1 MFQKKKFIYCAD
13 AGLCS
18 LRIRNFNSMADWGF
32 IVTQS
37 VKKLSGRLKE
47 AVFNDYDYKLLS
59 SDKPVTIEDLK
70 SFDKLDSENK
80 DFYNDRAYKIM
91 NTDKSI
97 RSWTLFKKSTRKTG
111 KQ

>member
-18 LRIRNFNSMADWGF
+18 LRIRNFNSMADWVF
-32 IVTQS
+32 IVTH
-37 VKKLSGRLKE
+37 
-47 AVFNDYDYKLLS
+47 YKLLS

-97 RSWTLFKKSTRKTG
+97 RSWTLFKKST
-111 KQ
+111 

>member
-1 MFQKKKFIYCAD
+1 
-13 AGLCS
+13 
-18 LRIRNFNSMADWGF
+18 MADWGF

-97 RSWTLFKKSTRKTG
+97 RSWTLFKKST
-111 KQ
+111 